1 MSVFIMDVEETK
13 SRTVVTKADTLEQ
26 AIDKVRSGRD
36 FAVLAENPVAV
47 VKVIRHELRKA
58 E

>member
-1 MSVFIMDVEETK
+1 MDVEETK

>member
-1 MSVFIMDVEETK
+1 VSVFIMDVEETK

>member
-36 FAVLAENPVAV
+36 FAVLTENPVAV

>member
-1 MSVFIMDVEETK
+1 MAVFIMDVEETK
-13 SRTVVTKADTLEQ
+13 SRTVVTKAETLQQ

-36 FAVLAENPVAV
+36 FAVLNESPVTE
-47 VKVIRHELRKA
+47 VKVIRHELRKS

>member
-26 AIDKVRSGRD
+26 AINKVRSGRD